1 MSESVTLDLDINGET
16 HSVGVEPN
24 ITLLEVLRE
33 HLRLTGAKNS
43 CNQGVCGACSVMID
57 GKSVRSCLSLA
68 LAMQGRKIIT
78 IEGIGSDD
86 QLDPVQQAFID
97 EGAIQCGYCMPAM
110 IITAKSL
117 LDSNPNPS
125 IDEIRH
131 AMGSNI
137 CRCSGYVKVIDA
149 VRRAAEGAST

>member
-1 MSESVTLDLDINGET
+1 
-16 HSVGVEPN
+16 
-24 ITLLEVLRE
+24 
-33 HLRLTGAKNS
+33 
-43 CNQGVCGACSVMID
+43 
-57 GKSVRSCLSLA
+57 
-68 LAMQGRKIIT
+68 MQGRKIIT